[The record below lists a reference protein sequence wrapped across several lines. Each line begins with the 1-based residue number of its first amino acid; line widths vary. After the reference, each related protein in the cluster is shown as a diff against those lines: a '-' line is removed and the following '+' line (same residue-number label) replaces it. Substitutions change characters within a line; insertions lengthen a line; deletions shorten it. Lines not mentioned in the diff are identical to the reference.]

1 MAKGKAAKSNHQAGK
16 VAHGGGKRDSAR
28 LLHAPSGNISRKR
41 AKQSNGAIAMP
52 SGGNHAKKPSSAV
65 DAARAYGLAGD
76 AMMSGLSIMEKSLQQ
91 KARKGCAASALA
103 SLASSTPSSA
113 AAPARKWGGLQRA
126 AAGYKSTGCDP
137 PLQGLG
143 QDAPSSQ
150 EASIY
155 SLSRHGPGRAVPRAS
170 RGPLLP
176 DDTPLQDMAR
186 HLQGSQRRRLHAVNT
201 ATASGTAAA
210 NGVSQQQ
217 RSSSGQRFGRSI
229 ITDRL
234 LRPTQAGDVDNVNL
248 PWSCAIYSVV
258 NWMVAFADVEGIQ
271 VSSIDDLALIFA

>member
-1 MAKGKAAKSNHQAGK
+1 M
-16 VAHGGGKRDSAR
+16 AHGGGKRDSAR

-91 KARKGCAASALA
+91 KARKGRAASVLA

-155 SLSRHGPGRAVPRAS
+155 SLGMAQVVQFLEPPEVHSFLTTPLSKTWLVTYRAV
-170 RGPLLP
+170 RGG
-176 DDTPLQDMAR
+176 
-186 HLQGSQRRRLHAVNT
+186 GSTL
-201 ATASGTAAA
+201 
-210 NGVSQQQ
+210 
-217 RSSSGQRFGRSI
+217 
-229 ITDRL
+229 
-234 LRPTQAGDVDNVNL
+234 
-248 PWSCAIYSVV
+248 
-258 NWMVAFADVEGIQ
+258 
-271 VSSIDDLALIFA
+271 